1 MKGES
6 VKSRLAIA
14 AYFFALT
21 FLALGGL
28 FVSVFFPLVSN
39 QILLPSELIGLL
51 ALTITLYASHKLSPS
66 LGIGGM
72 AWFIALHV
80 LDIAIR
86 SNWNGTELVRH
97 VILLAATVLGSRIIQ
112 TYQHSEKKAKEAV
125 INLESQRI
133 AALKLADDLLILN
146 GIATIGVEANNVD
159 TLIEDAVRVIDSALH
174 PDYFDIF
181 LLDEKH
187 DSLRVF
193 RSPRTADKELNITRG
208 KGIVGQTLAN
218 GKTRRIGDV
227 RLEPSYLAE
236 NPGVQSELCVP
247 LRVERSAIGVINVES
262 KQLNAFTKADEHL
275 MMTFADQLATAIQKV
290 RLFQSEQR
298 HAQEAEILREAGSI
312 VAATLSQE
320 ETIER
325 ILAQLKRVIPYDSAS
340 IQLLGDGYVEIVG
353 GQGWENASEVVGMRF
368 PIPSDNPNTIV
379 IKERRPYVLND
390 APSVYAAFRERPHNH
405 IRSFLG
411 VPLIVGD
418 QVIGMLAIDSKEP
431 AFFDENHIRLT
442 TAFADQVGIAIQNA
456 RLFKEVQ
463 QLAHTDSLTGLNNRR
478 RFFELAQ
485 HEFKRWERH
494 PTPLAVI
501 MLDIDHF
508 KSVNDTY
515 GHAIGDLALQTV
527 ARRCKQA
534 VRNIDILGRYG
545 GEEFVSILLGT
556 DLHGARGVAERL
568 RQCVGNLPIETEN
581 GPLTVTISIG
591 IAELTPDCHDLDLL
605 LRRADQA
612 LYMAKQAGR
621 NRVEVWRE

>member
-1 MKGES
+1 MKGEL
-6 VKSRLAIA
+6 VNNRLAIA
-14 AYFFALT
+14 AYFVVLT

-28 FVSVFFPLVSN
+28 FISAFFPLVSN
-39 QILLPSELIGLL
+39 QISFPSELIGLL
-51 ALTITLYASHKLSPS
+51 ALTITLYASHKLSPY

-80 LDIAIR
+80 LDIAIQ
-86 SNWNGTELVRH
+86 SNWNETELVRH
-97 VILLAATVLGSRIIQ
+97 AILLVATVLGSSIIRA
-112 TYQHSEKKAKEAV
+112 YQHSEKKAKEV
-125 INLESQRI
+125 VVNLETQRT
-133 AALKLADDLLILN
+133 AALKLADELLILN

-159 TLIEDAVRVIDSALH
+159 TLIKDAVRVIDSALH

-181 LLDEKH
+181 ILDEKH
-187 DSLRVF
+187 NMLRAF
-193 RSPRTADKELNITRG
+193 RSPRTADKDLVIARN
-208 KGIVGQTLAN
+208 KGIAGQTLAD

-227 RLEPSYLAE
+227 RLEPAYLAA

-247 LRVERSAIGVINVES
+247 LKVGRSAIGVINVES
-262 KQLNAFTKADEHL
+262 KKLNAFSEADEHL
-275 MMTFADQLATAIQKV
+275 MMTFADQLVTAIQKV
-290 RLFQSEQR
+290 RLFQSEKR

-340 IQLLGDGYVEIVG
+340 VQLLGDGYIEIVG

-379 IKERRPYVLND
+379 IEERRPYVLND
-390 APSVYAAFRERPHNH
+390 APSAYAAFREGPHSH
-405 IRSFLG
+405 IHSFLG

-431 AFFDENHIRLT
+431 DFFDEHHVRLT
-442 TAFADQVGIAIQNA
+442 TAFADQVAVAIQNA

-485 HEFKRWERH
+485 HEIKRRERH

-501 MLDIDHF
+501 MLDVDHF
-508 KSVNDTY
+508 KLVNDTY

-556 DLHGARGVAERL
+556 DLYGAKIVAERL
-568 RQCVGNLPIETEN
+568 RQRVEAPPIETEN

-591 IAELTPDCHDLDLL
+591 IAELTPDCQDLDLL

-621 NRVEVWRE
+621 NRVEVWQE

>member
-1 MKGES
+1 MNSQS
-6 VKSRLAIA
+6 VNHRLAIA
-14 AYFFALT
+14 AYFITLT
-21 FLALGGL
+21 LLAVSGL
-28 FVSVFFPLVSN
+28 FVPALFPIAPN
-39 QILLPSELIGLL
+39 QISFLHESIGLL
-51 ALTITLYASHKLSPS
+51 TLIVTLYASHKLSPS

-72 AWFIALHV
+72 VWFIALHV
-80 LDIAIR
+80 LGIAIQ
-86 SNWNGTELVRH
+86 SSWSGIEFVRQA
-97 VILLAATVLGSRIIQ
+97 VLLTAAILGSRIVQ
-112 TYQHSEKKAKEAV
+112 VYQRSEKKTKEAV
-125 INLESQRI
+125 TNLESQQ
-133 AALKLADDLLILN
+133 ATAFQLVDELLILN

-174 PDYFDIF
+174 PDFFDIF

-193 RSPRTADKELNITRG
+193 RSPRTADKELNIARE
-208 KGIVGQTLAN
+208 KGIIGLALAD
-218 GKTRRIGDV
+218 GKVHRIGDV
-227 RLEPSYLAE
+227 RLESAYLAA

-247 LRVERSAIGVINVES
+247 LRVGRSAIGVINVES
-262 KQLNAFTKADEHL
+262 KQLNAFTKKDEHL
-275 MMTFADQLATAIQKV
+275 MMTFADQLATAIHKV

-379 IKERRPYVLND
+379 IQGRKPYVINN
-390 APSVYAAFRERPHNH
+390 APSAYEAFREGPHSH

-431 AFFDENHIRLT
+431 DFFDENHIRLT
-442 TAFADQVGIAIQNA
+442 TAFADQVAVAIQNA

-485 HEFKRWERH
+485 HEFKRRERH

-508 KSVNDTY
+508 KSVNDRY

-556 DLHGARGVAERL
+556 DLYGAKIVAERL
-568 RQCVGNLPIETEN
+568 RQRVEAPPVETED
-581 GPLTVTISIG
+581 GPLTITISVG
-591 IAELTPDCHDLDLL
+591 IAELTPDCQDLDLL

-621 NRVEVWRE
+621 NRVEVWQE

>member
-1 MKGES
+1 MKSES
-6 VKSRLAIA
+6 VNNRPAIA

-28 FVSVFFPLVSN
+28 FIPVFFPVASN
-39 QILLPSELIGLL
+39 QISFFRELIGLL
-51 ALTITLYASHKLSPS
+51 ALTMTIYASHKLSPP

-72 AWFIALHV
+72 AWFIALQV
-80 LDIAIR
+80 LDISIQ
-86 SNWNGTELVRH
+86 SNWSGTELVRQA
-97 VILLAATVLGSRIIQ
+97 ILLAAAVLGSRIIQ
-112 TYQHSEKKAKEAV
+112 AYQYSEKKAKETLA
-125 INLESQRI
+125 NLESQRT
-133 AALKLADDLLILN
+133 AALKLADELLILN
-146 GIATIGVEANNVD
+146 GIATIGVEANSTD
-159 TLIEDAVRVIDSALH
+159 TLIKDAVSVIDSALH

-181 LLDEKH
+181 LLDEEH
-187 DSLRVF
+187 NILRAF

-208 KGIVGQTLAN
+208 KGIVGQTLAD
-218 GKTRRIGDV
+218 GKVRRIGDV
-227 RLEPSYLAE
+227 RLESAYLAA

-247 LRVERSAIGVINVES
+247 LRVGRSAIGVINVES
-262 KQLNAFTKADEHL
+262 KKLNAFTDADEHS

-340 IQLLGDGYVEIVG
+340 VQLLGDGYVEIVG
-353 GQGWENASEVVGMRF
+353 GQGWKNDSEVVGMRF

-390 APSVYAAFRERPHNH
+390 APSAYAAFREGPHSH
-405 IRSFLG
+405 IHSFLG

-431 AFFDENHIRLT
+431 DFFDENHIRLT
-442 TAFADQVGIAIQNA
+442 TAFADQVAVAIQNA

-485 HEFKRWERH
+485 HEIKRRERH

-501 MLDIDHF
+501 MLDVDHF

-527 ARRCKQA
+527 AQRCKKA

-556 DLHGARGVAERL
+556 DLYGARIVAERL
-568 RQCVGNLPIETEN
+568 RRCVETPPIDTEK
-581 GPLTVTISIG
+581 GPLTITISIG
-591 IAELTPDCHDLDLL
+591 IAELTPDCQDLDLL

-612 LYMAKQAGR
+612 LYAAKQAGR
-621 NRVEVWRE
+621 NRVEVWQE